1 MIRVKVLAFGEVMMR
16 CSVPNKKKLFQS
28 NTLEYMF
35 SGTGLNVMGQ
45 LKKFGLE
52 TELITKLPENSLGE
66 AAISHIESLG
76 IKTDKISRGGEF
88 IGIYF
93 LEEGFGK
100 RPSVVTYTDRRG
112 SSFCK
117 SRIKDYD
124 FDEILK
130 DVKMLHLCGISLAMN
145 ENVRE
150 IMVALAKKAREM
162 GILVVFDC
170 NYREK
175 LWKKRYEDAI
185 PNYKKII
192 EYSDIVFASEKDISN
207 IFGIKSEKENVSIE
221 EILKDLIPEFANKY
235 NLKLVAGTIRDNKTL
250 NNQTLKGFAYKN
262 NEIFFSEYNE
272 LEIYDRIGGGDAYTS
287 GILYKYLKNSDLK
300 EMVNFAVAS
309 AVLGHTTYGDTP
321 ISTLSEVEELLSGD
335 FKEVKR

>member
-1 MIRVKVLAFGEVMMR
+1 MLVKVAAFGEVMMR
-16 CSVPNKKKLFQS
+16 CSVPGKKKLFQS
-28 NTLEYMF
+28 NNLEYMF

-45 LKKFGLE
+45 LGRFGLE
-52 TELITKLPENSLGE
+52 TELITKLPDNPLGDAAVSQIQSLGVNTGKR
-66 AAISHIESLG
+66 A
-76 IKTDKISRGGEF
+76 RGGEF

-117 SRIKDYD
+117 SKLKDYNMED
-124 FDEILK
+124 ILEN
-130 DVKMLHLCGISLAMN
+130 VQMIHFCGISLAMN
-145 ENVRE
+145 DDVRN
-150 IMVALAKKAREM
+150 IMFSMAKRAKEK

-175 LWKKRYEDAI
+175 LWKKKYEDAI

-207 IFGIKSEKENVSIE
+207 IFGIKSEKENVEIE
-221 EILKDLIPEFANKY
+221 EILRDLIPEFAAKY
-235 NLKLVAGTIRDNKTL
+235 DLKLVSGTIRDNKSL
-250 NNQTLKGFAYKN
+250 NSQKLKGFAYKN
-262 NEIFFSEYNE
+262 KKIYFSEYQE

-287 GILYKYLKNSDLK
+287 GILYKYLKKAKLE
-300 EMVNFAVAS
+300 EMVDFAVAS

-321 ISTLSEVEELLSGD
+321 VSALEEVEELLHGD
-335 FKEVKR
+335 FSELKR

>member
-1 MIRVKVLAFGEVMMR
+1 MKVSAFGEVMMR

-28 NTLEYMF
+28 NQLEYMF

-45 LKKFGLE
+45 LRRFGLE
-52 TELITKLPENSLGE
+52 TELITKLPENPLGD
-66 AAISHIESLG
+66 AAISNIQSLG
-76 IKTDKISRGGEF
+76 IGTSKITRGGEF

-117 SRIKDYD
+117 SNLDD
-124 FDEILK
+124 FNL
-130 DVKMLHLCGISLAMN
+130 DVLLENVEMLHLCGISLAMN
-145 ENVRE
+145 EDVRN
-150 IMVALAKKAREM
+150 IMFSLAKRAKEK

-175 LWKKRYEDAI
+175 LWKKSYEDAI

-207 IFGIKSEKENVSIE
+207 IFGIKSDKENVEIE
-221 EILKDLIPEFANKY
+221 EILMDLIPEFASKY
-235 NLKLVAGTIRDNKTL
+235 DLKLVSGTIRENKTL
-250 NNQTLKGFAYKN
+250 NNQRLKGFAYKN
-262 NEIFFSEYNE
+262 KEIYFSEYQE

-287 GILYKYLKNSDLK
+287 GILYKYIKDSKLK
-300 EMVNFAVAS
+300 EMVDFAVAS

-321 ISTLSEVEELLSGD
+321 ISTLGEVEDMLSGD
-335 FKEVKR
+335 FSEVKR